1 VSTVHEDEM
10 YETSTAKSELF
21 TLTRREETHPCSEG
35 KETEQI
41 ECDRTGVHAFM
52 AAAGLDAAQCCWS
65 ATFSSGPSA
74 QDCIDEWQDARPG
87 GFTCEGEYRR
97 LWVFACV
104 FHDAVTLLEHKHT
117 ELRQHE
123 YDRGLALGT
132 ECVISVMGLEY

>member
-1 VSTVHEDEM
+1 MV
-10 YETSTAKSELF
+10 
-21 TLTRREETHPCSEG
+21 
-35 KETEQI
+35 
-41 ECDRTGVHAFM
+41 
-52 AAAGLDAAQCCWS
+52 AAAGPRFKTGS
-65 ATFSSGPSA
+65 
-74 QDCIDEWQDARPG
+74 R
-87 GFTCEGEYRR
+87 GEYRR